1 MIPRTL
7 FSEEHDI
14 FRASVRRFIEQEI
27 VPHHAEWEKNHVVPR
42 SAWLQA
48 GAAGLLCCAVPE
60 TFGGP
65 GGNFLHSA
73 VVIEELSRVGA
84 SGPAFPLHSDIVS
97 PYLVEYGSEEIRQ
110 RWLPKMVSGEALGAV
125 AMTEPSGG
133 SDLKN
138 IRTTAVRDGD
148 DYVINGQKTF
158 ITNAQGADLIVLACK
173 TAPDAG
179 YKGISLLLVETSRPG
194 FSRGQPLEKI
204 GLKAYDTSEI
214 FFSDLRV
221 PASNLLGV
229 EGRGFYQLM
238 EMLAQERLVQ
248 AIKSVASTEA
258 ILRWTIEY
266 TAERKAFGQTIADFQ
281 NTQFTLA
288 SLHARY
294 VVCQAYVDRCTE
306 VHLQGKLDATD
317 AAIAKL
323 QATELMCDAADECL
337 QLFGGWGYMWEMP
350 IARAWADARMSRLAA
365 GTSEIIRQIIAK
377 SIFPTQKK

>member
-7 FSEEHDI
+7 FAEEHEI
-14 FRASVRRFIEQEI
+14 YRSSVRRFIEQEI
-27 VPHHAEWEKNHVVPR
+27 VPHHAAWEKAHQVPR
-42 SAWLQA
+42 EAWLKA

-60 TFGGP
+60 QYGGP
-65 GGNFLHSA
+65 GGSFLHSA
-73 VVIEELSRVGA
+73 IVIEELSRVGA

-97 PYLVEYGSEEIRQ
+97 PYLVAYGSEEIKQ
-110 RWLPKMVSGEALGAV
+110 RWLPGMVSGEALGAV

-138 IRTTAVRDGD
+138 IRTTAIRDGN

-158 ITNAQGADLIVLACK
+158 ITNAQGADIVVLACK
-173 TAPDAG
+173 TDPAAG
-179 YKGISLLLVETSRPG
+179 YKGISLILVETARPG
-194 FSRGQPLEKI
+194 FSKGQPLEKI

-221 PASNLLGV
+221 PVGNLLGK

-248 AIKSVASTEA
+248 AIKAVASTEA

-266 TAERKAFGQTIADFQ
+266 TSERKAFGQSIADFQ
-281 NTQFTLA
+281 NSQFKLA
-288 SLHARY
+288 DLHSKLA
-294 VVCQAYVDRCTE
+294 VCQAYVDRCTE
-306 VHLQGKLDATD
+306 VHLQGKLDAVD

-323 QATELMCDAADECL
+323 QSTELLGVAADECL

-350 IARAWADARMSRLAA
+350 VARAWADARMARLAA

-377 SIFPTQKK
+377 SIFPPRT